1 MAESLREII
10 LNFQEADLPTGT
22 PRRLDVTVVPGKAT
36 ICIGP
41 RRSGKSTFLFQ
52 CIRKLEDRGVARE
65 NILYVNF
72 FDDRL
77 RCLQHEGPG
86 AVLEAYYLLYP
97 EKKGTETVYCFF
109 DEIQTVPGWEAFVD
123 RVLRTEMCEVYLT
136 GSSSRMLS
144 REIATEMRGRALS
157 WELMPFSFREF
168 LDFQGIDGDA
178 PLTTRRRLR
187 ITRAFETFWETG
199 GFPEVCGLSRSLRIK
214 THQEYWGAMLF
225 RDLIERHD
233 VAHPRAVADLGHR
246 LIDNVGSLYT
256 INRLTGYLKSLGHR
270 VPKSA
275 VSDYLRGFEDAFFL
289 FTVRILDASLA
300 RANANP
306 KKVYCVDHALVE
318 SVSSDILV
326 NSGHLLENLVF
337 AALRRLTSDIHYYKS
352 KANREVD
359 FVANLADGTSLL
371 VQVCETLADPTR
383 RGRQLAALEYAMAD
397 LRLDAGMIVTR
408 DDAGTAGLRE
418 VPVDA
423 GTVSVVPAWRFLLD
437 LDKIRILD
445 DIVEPTGVVWEAEAD
460 PDRVLNP

>member
-1 MAESLREII
+1 MAESLQEII
-10 LNFQEADLPTGT
+10 LDFQEVELPTGT
-22 PRRLDVTVVPGKAT
+22 PRRLDVTPVPGKAT
-36 ICIGP
+36 VCIGP

-52 CIRKLEDRGVARE
+52 CIQNLRDNGVARE

-77 RCLQHEGPG
+77 RRLRHEGLG
-86 AVLEAYYLLYP
+86 AILDAFYSVYP
-97 EKKGTETVYCFF
+97 AKKSVETVYCFF

-123 RVLRTEMCEVYLT
+123 RILRTEKCEVYLT

-157 WELMPFSFREF
+157 WELLPFSFREF
-168 LDFQGIDGDA
+168 LDHQGIDAAA
-178 PLTTRRRLR
+178 PLTTRRRLLVAS
-187 ITRAFETFWETG
+187 AFETFWQTG
-199 GFPEVCGLSRSLRIK
+199 GFPEVIGLAPPLRIK

-233 VAHPRAVADLGHR
+233 IAHPRAAADLGHR
-246 LIDNVGSLYT
+246 LIDNVASLYT

-275 VSDYLRGFEDAFFL
+275 VSEYLSGFEDAFFL

-318 SVSSDILV
+318 SVSSGILV

-337 AALRRLTSDIHYYKS
+337 VALRRLTEDVHYYKS
-352 KANREVD
+352 KRGREVD
-359 FVANLADGTSLL
+359 FVAKLDRRRSLL
-371 VQVCETLADPTR
+371 VQVCETLVDEETR
-383 RGRQLAALEYAMAD
+383 RRELLALEQGMAD
-397 LRLDAGMIVTR
+397 LGVDVGTVVTR
-408 DDAGTAGLRE
+408 DDVGTAGLAE
-418 VPVDA
+418 VPVES
-423 GTVSVVPAWRFLLD
+423 GTIRIVPIWRFLLD
-437 LDKIRILD
+437 LGL
-445 DIVEPTGVVWEAEAD
+445 ESSLPSHEAAMSALPSHAHGEGAG
-460 PDRVLNP
+460 R

>member
-1 MAESLREII
+1 
-10 LNFQEADLPTGT
+10 
-22 PRRLDVTVVPGKAT
+22 
-36 ICIGP
+36 
-41 RRSGKSTFLFQ
+41 
-52 CIRKLEDRGVARE
+52 
-65 NILYVNF
+65 
-72 FDDRL
+72 
-77 RCLQHEGPG
+77 
-86 AVLEAYYLLYP
+86 
-97 EKKGTETVYCFF
+97 
-109 DEIQTVPGWEAFVD
+109 
-123 RVLRTEMCEVYLT
+123 
-136 GSSSRMLS
+136 
-144 REIATEMRGRALS
+144 
-157 WELMPFSFREF
+157 
-168 LDFQGIDGDA
+168 
-178 PLTTRRRLR
+178 
-187 ITRAFETFWETG
+187 
-199 GFPEVCGLSRSLRIK
+199 
-214 THQEYWGAMLF
+214 MLF

-270 VPKSA
+270 VPKST

-318 SVSSDILV
+318 SVSSGILV
-326 NSGHLLENLVF
+326 NSGRLLENLVF

-371 VQVCETLADPTR
+371 VQVCETLADPTT
-383 RGRQLAALEYAMAD
+383 RGRELAALEHAMAD